1 VGGPPPTGGGAH
13 TADIDWRDKDTE
25 IALYT
30 VTESAPTKAT
40 ATWRRSTAARE
51 CDDYG
56 AHSQQPL
63 TSGRL
68 RAVRVGEAV
77 RGSWARPYGGA
88 ISRAGDH
95 RSAGRSDVAS
105 TRRWQ
110 LGNGT
115 YGHTYPD

>member
-1 VGGPPPTGGGAH
+1 
-13 TADIDWRDKDTE
+13 
-25 IALYT
+25 
-30 VTESAPTKAT
+30 
-40 ATWRRSTAARE
+40 
-51 CDDYG
+51 
-56 AHSQQPL
+56 
-63 TSGRL
+63 
-68 RAVRVGEAV
+68 VGEAV